1 MEFIILTTSL
11 EFNTA
16 ENILNKYPK
25 LKEFDFIENIDN
37 KLYYNLDNPNSLKT
51 LIDEFAKDDIEIIVG
66 LDNTGE
72 LIGCDKYY
80 LEIYDDYR

>member
-1 MEFIILTTSL
+1 MKFIILTTSL

-25 LKEFDFIENIDN
+25 LKEFDFIEDIDN
-37 KLYYNLDNPNSLKT
+37 ELYYHLDNPNSLKI
-51 LIDEFAKDDIEIIVG
+51 LIDEFAKDNIEIIVG

-72 LIGCDKYY
+72 LIGCSKYY

>member
-25 LKEFDFIENIDN
+25 LKEFDFIEDTDN

-51 LIDEFAKDDIEIIVG
+51 LIDEFAKDDIEITVG

-72 LIGCDKYY
+72 LIGCGKYY
-80 LEIYDDYR
+80 LEICDDYR

>member
-1 MEFIILTTSL
+1 MEFIIRTSSL
-11 EFNTA
+11 DYNTS

-25 LKEFDFIENIDN
+25 LKELDFIKNIGHQ
-37 KLYYNLDNPNSLKT
+37 LYFNLDNPNSLKI
-51 LIDEFAKDDIEIIVG
+51 LIDEFAKDNIEIIVG

-72 LIGCDKYY
+72 LIGCGEYY

>member
-1 MEFIILTTSL
+1 MKFIIRTTSL
-11 EFNTA
+11 DFNNA

-25 LKEFDFIENIDN
+25 LKEFDFIEDIDN
-37 KLYYNLDNPNSLKT
+37 KLYYHLDNPNSLKT
-51 LIDEFAKDDIEIIVG
+51 LIDEFAKDNIEIIVG

-72 LIGCDKYY
+72 LIECGKYY

>member
-1 MEFIILTTSL
+1 MEFIIRTTSL
-11 EFNTA
+11 DYNTS

-25 LKEFDFIENIDN
+25 LIEFDFIEDIDN
-37 KLYYNLDNPNSLKT
+37 KLYYYLDNPNSLKT
-51 LIDEFAKDDIEIIVG
+51 LIDEFAKDNIEIIVG

-72 LIGCDKYY
+72 LIGCGKYY

>member
-1 MEFIILTTSL
+1 MKFIMRTTSL
-11 EFNTA
+11 DFNTS

-25 LKEFDFIENIDN
+25 LKEFDFIEDIDN
-37 KLYYNLDNPNSLKT
+37 KLYYNFDNPNSLKA
-51 LIDEFAKDDIEIIVG
+51 LIDEFTKDNIEIIVG

-72 LIGCDKYY
+72 LIGCGKYY